1 MLFHINDH
9 VKQDVED
16 AILLMG
22 FEGMT
27 KKNIQAKITEHK
39 EHREE
44 VEKVLNSAEET
55 VFKVNDERRDF
66 LNSLMRPP
74 VSWNFF
80 VEDEAMQAPHV
91 LRADA

>member
-27 KKNIQAKITEHK
+27 KKSIQVKITEHK

-44 VEKVLNSAEET
+44 VDKVLNSAEET
-55 VFKVNDERRDF
+55 VFKLNDERRDF

-80 VEDEAMQAPHV
+80 VEEEAM
-91 LRADA
+91 